1 MKMQKYQEPVLKN
14 SFSGDKVGAYCD
26 HCLHHLLA
34 PTLGHPGKSLK
45 LDQKYFTDNFLQ
57 LALISQPP
65 GTQQSNTLVKNQ
77 SDQPWIFS
85 TWQHSGVKK
94 WFQDQKHLP
103 LLLQLQLPLEFRIIR
118 NNKSVIEFTFRWLSS
133 CSPTASSTPT
143 LPWTPSSTRFSQ
155 KTLKRVSER
164 YSL

>member
-34 PTLGHPGKSLK
+34 PTLGHSGKSLTGPK
-45 LDQKYFTDNFLQ
+45 ILYWSFFVACTDQSTSGHSAKQ
-57 LALISQPP
+57 HP
-65 GTQQSNTLVKNQ
+65 GKEPILNLLNKATKN
-77 SDQPWIFS
+77 SLR
-85 TWQHSGVKK
+85 TRN
-94 WFQDQKHLP
+94 P
-103 LLLQLQLPLEFRIIR
+103 LLQFPLEFRIIQ
-118 NNKSVIEFTFRWLSS
+118 NNISGIEFTFRWLSS